1 MPLCVF
7 GGGGFPL
14 KYFFSLSI
22 SIFFI
27 FIYSIKLKIIFCIF
41 RMLTT
46 SNKSKVFSLSQTLNF
61 LIPLSMAIIMHV
73 EPLVIKFNYC
83 EHGMLVTSSMCFPC
97 LIIKKYINLV
107 HITHFL
113 KTLKTSAH
121 AHLENSNFE
130 NLFEFFLTVRSIFK
144 E

>member
-1 MPLCVF
+1 MCFWWRWFSIKIL
-7 GGGGFPL
+7 L
-14 KYFFSLSI
+14 FFINLN
-22 SIFFI
+22 FFI
-27 FIYSIKLKIIFCIF
+27 FIYSIQFKIIFCIF

-46 SNKSKVFSLSQTLNF
+46 SSKSKVFSLSQILNF
-61 LIPLSMAIIMHV
+61 LIPLSMSIIMHV

-107 HITHFL
+107 HITH
-113 KTLKTSAH
+113 
-121 AHLENSNFE
+121 LENSNFE